1 MNSDQLKDSDR
12 MLQDKTFMKV
22 RAQMIQT
29 GIQLATEIKR
39 NMKSFLLLVK
49 ANRSN
54 LKKELFPHII
64 KSVEM
69 LKAIEVEYR
78 TKKFL
83 VNKWVILVNRF
94 TCEQITRIIE

>member
-39 NMKSFLLLVK
+39 NMKSFLLLV
-49 ANRSN
+49 
-54 LKKELFPHII
+54 
-64 KSVEM
+64 
-69 LKAIEVEYR
+69 
-78 TKKFL
+78 
-83 VNKWVILVNRF
+83 
-94 TCEQITRIIE
+94 